1 MKEKNCTFWRGTKR
15 DLILGERDERVAEND
30 NRPGCFACHCA
41 KDFVKQFKFLYLRSE
56 KKRGLLFGFRWN
68 KREWDRWIFNLC
80 YFSFLYF
87 LISIMI
93 SVDKDLSFYLIW
105 LPYRLYKHVTACMIY
120 IFYYTFTI
128 MISLFLISYSFV
140 FLCCMFSIDK
150 EMLLTFLLVEMTES
164 ILSFIIIISLYRIKI
179 HTIHDLSCMIKDRT
193 YKRKW

>member
-41 KDFVKQFKFLYLRSE
+41 KDSVKQFKFLYLRSE

-140 FLCCMFSIDK
+140 FLVLHWQRDAAN
-150 EMLLTFLLVEMTES
+150 FLAC
-164 ILSFIIIISLYRIKI
+164 RN
-179 HTIHDLSCMIKDRT
+179 DRVHP
-193 YKRKW
+193 

>member
-1 MKEKNCTFWRGTKR
+1 MTIDLAALHAIVPRIPWSNSSFFIYDRRKN
-15 DLILGERDERVAEND
+15 VA
-30 NRPGCFACHCA
+30 
-41 KDFVKQFKFLYLRSE
+41 YY
-56 KKRGLLFGFRWN
+56 FRWN

-140 FLCCMFSIDK
+140 FLVLHWQRDAAN
-150 EMLLTFLLVEMTES
+150 FLAC
-164 ILSFIIIISLYRIKI
+164 RN
-179 HTIHDLSCMIKDRT
+179 DRVHP
-193 YKRKW
+193 

>member
-15 DLILGERDERVAEND
+15 LNLGGKDERVAEND

-41 KDFVKQFKFLYLRSE
+41 KDSVKQFKFLYLRSE

-128 MISLFLISYSFV
+128 MIYISLFLISYSFV
-140 FLCCMFSIDK
+140 FLVLHWQRDAAN
-150 EMLLTFLLVEMTES
+150 FLAC
-164 ILSFIIIISLYRIKI
+164 RN
-179 HTIHDLSCMIKDRT
+179 DRVHP
-193 YKRKW
+193 